1 MTLPLG
7 SDVLVEHVARRP
19 LAVADVGGTNTR
31 LGLMIGGALAP
42 DTIRS
47 FRNDDFAGFD
57 GALSQYLTDQR
68 PGDLG
73 GLTIAIAGPVTGD
86 RARLTN
92 RNWIFDAGG
101 LAAQFGAPVS
111 LLNDLNALGHS
122 VPYLPATSL
131 DAICGGQP
139 RSGELGQALVV
150 GVGTGFNVSPVMRRG
165 GFVGCSNAEMG
176 HVGLPL
182 DLYRHLQATL
192 PDHADDFPT
201 VEHCFSGRGYA
212 LLHAAITGESDVPA
226 TQIGQRGSESDL
238 KFLNFYAELL
248 ALMTRNLVV
257 GYLPDQ
263 GVYFAGGVA
272 RNLLAGP
279 ARARF
284 CEVMD
289 RPYALS
295 DKLSAPVFSIL
306 DDAAALKGCA
316 HFASS

>member
-1 MTLPLG
+1 MRL
-7 SDVLVEHVARRP
+7 
-19 LAVADVGGTNTR
+19 VADVGGTNAR
-31 LGLMIGGALAP
+31 LALSDGGEVQPNTL
-42 DTIRS
+42 RS
-47 FRNDDFAGFD
+47 YRNDDWSDFQSVVADF
-57 GALSQYLTDQR
+57 LTHAPAPPQEMVV
-68 PGDLG
+68 
-73 GLTIAIAGPVTGD
+73 AVAGPVHGD
-86 RARLTN
+86 TARLTN
-92 RNWIFDAGG
+92 RDWTFDTAQ
-101 LAAQFGAPVS
+101 LAAGFGMRRAH
-111 LLNDLNALGHS
+111 LLNDLMAMGYA
-122 VPYLPATSL
+122 VPSL
-131 DAICGGQP
+131 SAAQLRLVSHGTAQP
-139 RSGELGQALVV
+139 GARQSLVV
-150 GVGTGFNVSPVMRRG
+150 GIGTGFNVSPVMRRG

-182 DLYRHLQATL
+182 DLYRFLQITL

-212 LLHAAITGESDVPA
+212 LLHAAVTGESDVPA
-226 TQIGQRGSESDL
+226 AQIGQRGAESDL

-272 RNLLAGP
+272 RNLLDGP

>member
-7 SDVLVEHVARRP
+7 SNALAEKISGRP

-31 LGLMIGGALAP
+31 LGLVIGGALAP

-47 FRNDDFAGFD
+47 FRNDDFTGFD
-57 GALSQYLTDQR
+57 GVFSQYLAEQM

-92 RNWIFDAGG
+92 RDWFFDARD
-101 LAAQFGAPVS
+101 LAARFGCPVS

-122 VPYLPATSL
+122 VPYLPAQSL
-131 DAICGGQP
+131 DCICGDQP
-139 RSGELGQALVV
+139 RSGDLGQALVV

-165 GFVGCSNAEMG
+165 SFVGCSNAEMG

-201 VEHCFSGRGYA
+201 VEHCFSGRGFA
-212 LLHAAITGESDVPA
+212 LLHGAITGESEVPTA
-226 TQIGQRGSESDL
+226 QIGQRGSNSDL
-238 KFLNFYAELL
+238 NFLNFYAELL

-295 DKLSAPVFSIL
+295 EKLSAPIFSIL